1 MKSVQKRLTLCDSC
15 LATKKKISLGT
26 LEDFSTANVSDSYLI
41 IFSLDHDEQKYSSTP
56 YCVYASKKTKWNDQV
71 DIGFV
76 YWIMYLVHTHC
87 FTYASAKRFRIC
99 TKTRKCEKMF
109 SINKVTDKG
118 RWGLWSTEFLRTYF
132 MLATIPVNKVV
143 SICQRLHTSVVVF
156 RSVRQTVR
164 MEKICTT
171 RAFVEFDGHFVTF
184 FSRNNKCCYD
194 IFITVVAKFHWPIAF
209 KGSMCCYYR
218 LTNVALEDSFPKS

>member
-1 MKSVQKRLTLCDSC
+1 MAQSFEYVKIVNGGKRNFVRIHEITKQQRFLE
-15 LATKKKISLGT
+15 LA
-26 LEDFSTANVSDSYLI
+26 I
-41 IFSLDHDEQKYSSTP
+41 IDEQKYSSTP

-118 RWGLWSTEFLRTYF
+118 RWGL
-132 MLATIPVNKVV
+132 
-143 SICQRLHTSVVVF
+143 
-156 RSVRQTVR
+156 
-164 MEKICTT
+164 
-171 RAFVEFDGHFVTF
+171 
-184 FSRNNKCCYD
+184 
-194 IFITVVAKFHWPIAF
+194 
-209 KGSMCCYYR
+209 
-218 LTNVALEDSFPKS
+218 

>member
-1 MKSVQKRLTLCDSC
+1 MHRNEKVRKNVSTLIKSQIKLDVVYKVPSSCARTLC
-15 LATKKKISLGT
+15 
-26 LEDFSTANVSDSYLI
+26 
-41 IFSLDHDEQKYSSTP
+41 
-56 YCVYASKKTKWNDQV
+56 
-71 DIGFV
+71 
-76 YWIMYLVHTHC
+76 
-87 FTYASAKRFRIC
+87 
-99 TKTRKCEKMF
+99 
-109 SINKVTDKG
+109 
-118 RWGLWSTEFLRTYF
+118 
-132 MLATIPVNKVV
+132 MLPHQTNKVV

-209 KGSMCCYYR
+209 KGSMCCCYR